1 MDWGTHVILA
11 TRLLK
16 SCGLD
21 PGAAIYATLPIID
34 RQPTHYHGVYAHTLD
49 NFRDFL
55 DVALEVFSSDEFT
68 RRDFGALHD
77 RKESAIQDLEAHLNI
92 LPVSD
97 EQGWHLVER
106 KIYALRRIVEE
117 APVFAHHLETAATLV
132 GDPQVGRPGTDRL
145 AAAVSLLSH
154 PYFDVWINP
163 IQFFLPDCAFASA
176 RWDFWTAIDFM
187 KFRGEFYR
195 EEHITRFRA
204 QIGEHPLWN
213 TPLEPEPL
221 VKSLIIRMGD
231 MAAPTVPYEVVDWG
245 IRRFLRYLGIDQY
258 QRAIK
263 EIEFC
268 HRLEE
273 EIDRLILQDFPRPT
287 FAAPVVTRSRR
298 PQTDQTVP
306 NRGRPAARPQPSVTG
321 VTAHEFVRLLM
332 EAGFDF
338 FTGVPC
344 SLMKGLFTLLAEHGY
359 VQAAREDAAV
369 GMATGAYLGGKQPVV
384 LMQNSGLGQS
394 LDALSSLALL
404 YRIPC
409 LLLIGWR
416 GYGGKDAPEHL
427 LTGQITPTLLETLRI
442 PYQILEEETIPQ
454 AIRWAADRMKQDRT
468 PVALLL
474 RKGIVT

>member
-1 MDWGTHVILA
+1 MDWQTHVVLA
-11 TRLLK
+11 TRLLR

-21 PGAAIYATLPIID
+21 PGAAVYATLPTID
-34 RQPTHYHGVYAHTLD
+34 RHPAHYRGVYAHTLD
-49 NFRDFL
+49 NFRDVL
-55 DVALEVFSSDEFT
+55 DVALEIFGSTEFAA
-68 RRDFGALHD
+68 RDFTALHERMRTAVRALD
-77 RKESAIQDLEAHLNI
+77 DHREI

-97 EQGWHLVER
+97 ERGWHVVER
-106 KIYALRRIVEE
+106 KIYALTRIVHE
-117 APVFAHHLETAATLV
+117 APAFAHTCAVAGDLV
-132 GDPQVGRPGTDRL
+132 GDLRATRPTTDRL

-154 PYFDVWINP
+154 TYFDLWLRPV
-163 IQFFLPDCAFASA
+163 QFFLPDCAFASA
-176 RWDFWTAIDFM
+176 RWHLWTRTDFM
-187 KFRGEFYR
+187 RFRGEFSHT
-195 EEHITRFRA
+195 EHITRFREA
-204 QIGEHPLWN
+204 IAAHPLWN
-213 TPLEPEPL
+213 TPLNPEPL

-231 MAAPTVPYEVVDWG
+231 LGAPTVPYEVVDWG

-263 EIEFC
+263 EIDFC
-268 HRLEE
+268 HDLEE
-273 EIDRLILQDFPRPT
+273 EIDHWILETFPRGDATP
-287 FAAPVVTRSRR
+287 AGSPGWR
-298 PQTDQTVP
+298 PLAGWTVP
-306 NRGRPAARPQPSVTG
+306 NREGPVATPQVPGTAVTG
-321 VTAHEFVRLLM
+321 RVFVRWLL
-332 EAGFDF
+332 EAGFNF

-344 SLMKGLFTLLAEHGY
+344 SLMQSVFAHLAAHGY

-442 PYQILEEETIPQ
+442 PYQILDEDTAAQ
-454 AIRWAADRMKQDRT
+454 DIRWAAERMRQDRT

-474 RKGIVT
+474 RKGVVT